1 MVKINDDD
9 LMQKIWQ
16 LQIKKTAKGVLQRYV
31 GGTHGVINNDNDFM
45 MFAVDIHVADRQQI
59 TCKIGKQQMLKRIR
73 ELVESKRLMWLL
85 NELTFSIAEKHK
97 VVSLFNDARK
107 AWLDLGVPTG
117 EENGRCLSIKID
129 DFDSKLAQVQRL
141 LLDKYLVRRGS

>member
-1 MVKINDDD
+1 MLKINDDD

-16 LQIKKTAKGVLQRYV
+16 LQIKKTASGVLERYV
-31 GGTHGVINNDNDFM
+31 GGTYGVINNDNDFM
-45 MFAVDIHVADRQQI
+45 KFAVDIHIAERHQI

-73 ELVESKRLMWLL
+73 ELVENKKLMWLYH
-85 NELTFSIAEKHK
+85 ELTFSIADKHK

-117 EENGRCLSIKID
+117 SENSRCLSIKID

-141 LLDKYLVRRGS
+141 LLDKYLVSRG